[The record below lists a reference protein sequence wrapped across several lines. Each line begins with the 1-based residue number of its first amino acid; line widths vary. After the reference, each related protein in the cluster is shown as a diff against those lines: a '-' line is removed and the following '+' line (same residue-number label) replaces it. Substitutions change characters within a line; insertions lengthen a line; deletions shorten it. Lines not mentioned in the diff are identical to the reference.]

1 MKGRAG
7 AQHQPHGRG
16 DERTKRVAGLF
27 WNRGGP
33 GSLLDAASG
42 IRPDAFCFHVAVGE
56 EEEVEEEVR
65 EKSFSRNFPAYE
77 QVDYWSFRGFWHD
90 FSTAVASYASAA
102 GTSYEVE
109 QTGNCPVGGLAVFW

>member
-1 MKGRAG
+1 M
-7 AQHQPHGRG
+7 PHREYGQ
-16 DERTKRVAGLF
+16 TPSAST
-27 WNRGGP
+27 W
-33 GSLLDAASG
+33 LL
-42 IRPDAFCFHVAVGE
+42 VE
-56 EEEVEEEVR
+56 EELEEEVR

-109 QTGNCPVGGLAVFW
+109 QTGNCPVGGLAVFGSRFTGQKSHRTCSGACFCSN